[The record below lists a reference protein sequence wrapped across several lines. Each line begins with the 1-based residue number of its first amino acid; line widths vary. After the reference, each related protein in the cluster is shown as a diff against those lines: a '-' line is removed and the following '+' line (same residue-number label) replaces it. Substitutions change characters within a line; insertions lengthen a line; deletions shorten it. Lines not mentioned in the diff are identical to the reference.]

1 MTGRALPPVPAPR
14 LDRRFGR
21 VHWLGIAFVA
31 RRDFGRV
38 LNDWPE
44 TILAPV
50 FSTLV
55 YIAVLSLALGPDRDS
70 PAGEAALTFAL
81 PGLVALALI
90 QRSVETTAFSLVFDK
105 LEGSIADVLMP
116 PLSSVELTLGYVLAG
131 MAAGLLTGAIVLAA
145 VAVAFAVVPAMPL
158 VAAAFAGL
166 GTIMLTLAG
175 IVIGITAV
183 KWDHVAA
190 WFVFLV
196 GPVTMLSGVFAPVD
210 ALPAPLDT
218 LMQVNPVFYLID
230 GFRAGVLGDGA
241 APVWLSLTVVVATTA
256 MLWVAAVRT
265 VAKSPRLRP

>member
-1 MTGRALPPVPAPR
+1 MTGRTLPEVPAPR

-21 VHWLGIAFVA
+21 VHWLGIASLA
-31 RRDFGRV
+31 GRDLGRV
-38 LNDWPE
+38 LKEWPE

-55 YIAVLSLALGPDRDS
+55 YIAVFALALGPDRES
-70 PAGEAALTFAL
+70 AAGAAALTFAL
-81 PGLVALALI
+81 PGLVALALV
-90 QRSVETTAFSLVFDK
+90 QRAIETTAYSLVFDK
-105 LEGSIADVLMP
+105 MEGSIADVLMP
-116 PLSSVELTLGYVLAG
+116 PLSSAELTLGYVLAG
-131 MAAGLLTGAIVLAA
+131 MAAGLLTGAIVLAVVLA
-145 VAVAFAVVPAMPL
+145 AFAIVPAMPL

-166 GTIMLTLAG
+166 GAMMVTLAG
-175 IVIGITAV
+175 ILIGITAV

-190 WFVFLV
+190 WFVFAV

-230 GFRAGVLGDGA
+230 GFRAGVLGAGT
-241 APVWLSLTVVVATTA
+241 APVWLSLTVIGTTTA
-256 MLWVAAVRT
+256 GLWLAAVRV